1 VDLTAATLL
10 TMFVVAL
17 VPLAPTEPVLTGMG
31 VLAATEGFSPLS
43 LIAVA
48 ALGCTLSD
56 HLLYLLGRLGGGR
69 LLDRLRRRPS
79 VAAAA
84 GWLDGHAE
92 RWGVPILIVGRWIP
106 GGGTV
111 GSVLAGTMRWKLSRF
126 TPTSITGSTLWSAYV
141 VLLGYLG
148 GSIIGQPIVGIA
160 VSIGVAVL
168 VGLAAKLLL
177 RTDARKPATL
187 ALTAGTDRSE
197 PGEAA
202 PVPGPLH

>member
-17 VPLAPTEPVLTGMG
+17 IPLAPTEPVLTGMG
-31 VLAATEGFSPLS
+31 VLAATEHLSPLA

-48 ALGCTLSD
+48 AIGCSLSD
-56 HLLYLLGRLGGGR
+56 HVLYLIGRFGGGR
-69 LLDRLRRRPS
+69 LLDRLRRRRS

-84 GWLDGHAE
+84 DWLDHNAA

-111 GSVLAGTMRWKLSRF
+111 GSVLAGAMRWKPARF
-126 TPTSITGSTLWSAYV
+126 TPTSLVGATLWSTYV

-148 GSIIGQPIVGIA
+148 GSIIGQPLIGIA
-160 VSIGVAVL
+160 VSIGVAL
-168 VGLAAKLLL
+168 LIGLAAQRLL
-177 RTDARKPATL
+177 RRHPGPEPAG
-187 ALTAGTDRSE
+187 AAEQPE

-202 PVPGPLH
+202 SAAGPLH